1 MEAIEEIFRS
11 TDFSKGL
18 PEIGMAI
25 TTKLSVKELED
36 VFDRLLESNI
46 LGRGKMV
53 AKERTTS
60 RYRMW
65 VHFYIKSRG
74 GPDL

>member
-25 TTKLSVKELED
+25 TTKLSVKDLRTGED
-36 VFDRLLESNI
+36 GREGADDIKVSREVPQPKYSARSIRL
-46 LGRGKMV
+46 
-53 AKERTTS
+53 
-60 RYRMW
+60 
-65 VHFYIKSRG
+65 
-74 GPDL
+74 